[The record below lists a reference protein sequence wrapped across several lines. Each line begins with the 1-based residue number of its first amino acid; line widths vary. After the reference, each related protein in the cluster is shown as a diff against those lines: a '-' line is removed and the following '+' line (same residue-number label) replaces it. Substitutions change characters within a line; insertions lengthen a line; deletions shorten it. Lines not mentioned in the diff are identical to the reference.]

1 MRRKYMK
8 KRPPIFKSV
17 VNRIVATVLLL
28 VLPIN
33 LITLI
38 LVQRLIAGS
47 NDQVESEITS
57 AMELRAAYLSNDLDM
72 AVERLIFERVTNA
85 DFAMLCGDLAEEPI
99 AEWTRLTTQVADT
112 IGQIEEQY
120 ENVDLVYFY
129 VPENEI
135 ILMEGAPGMSRESL
149 LFEIRLAS
157 ATDDRTY
164 GTGWTVREVDGVP
177 TLLSFTRWRG
187 AEFGI
192 MLNLDRTG
200 RRMDEMAPAA
210 GRYTVFSDPEGT
222 YFSSTRNAALD
233 EELEGLTPKEAPKG
247 YEVYRQDMEKYD
259 LVMLQFAE
267 TSNVLTRLSGA
278 SLFLTVLALV
288 FTILAVPFLLV
299 SIRRWMFR
307 PLNDLTTAMQR
318 VEEGEIDYRIREHTG
333 SEEFAFI
340 DRRFNE
346 MMDEV
351 QGLKIDV
358 YEKELEKRGV
368 IMEYL
373 SRQIQPHFILNSL
386 NILYSYEPEEYELSR
401 RMIMSISKYFR
412 FIVYMHR
419 PFVTVKQEM
428 DFLTAYLDIQKARFP
443 DMFFSIVEYDPEV
456 EDCLLPPLAAQTLT
470 ENAIKHSLKVGMQ
483 IRIYV
488 LTDKVTEEDGGELL
502 RIRIADTGE
511 GITDEIL
518 SEIHAFQET
527 GEAQPH
533 LGVGIRNTIERLKYL
548 YDDKTTIEFERDAVG
563 PGTNITLM
571 LPLHREGE
579 ETGGEDEGDK

>member
-1 MRRKYMK
+1 MK
-8 KRPPIFKSV
+8 KRTPIIRSV
-17 VNRIVATVLLL
+17 VNRIVAIVLLL

-38 LVQRLIAGS
+38 LVQQLIASS

-57 AMELRAAYLSNDLDM
+57 SMELRDAYLSNDLNM
-72 AVERLIFERVTNA
+72 AVERLIYERVTNA
-85 DFAMLCGDLAEEPI
+85 DFIRLSADISKEPV
-99 AEWTRLTTQVADT
+99 AEWTRLTTQVADS

-129 VPENEI
+129 VPENDI
-135 ILMEGAPGMSRESL
+135 MLLEGAPGMSREAL
-149 LFEIRLAS
+149 RAEVRLES
-157 ATDDRTY
+157 AADDRTY
-164 GTGWTVREVDGVP
+164 GTGWVVREVSGLP
-177 TLLSFTRWRG
+177 TLISFTRWRG

-192 MLNLDRTG
+192 MLNLNRTG

-210 GRYTVFSDPEGT
+210 GRYTVFSDPEGRI
-222 YFSSTRNAALD
+222 FSTTRNQELD
-233 EELEGLTPKEAPKG
+233 DALEGLPISEAPKG
-247 YEVYRQDMEKYD
+247 YELYRQDMEEYG
-259 LVMLQFAE
+259 LVMLQLAE
-267 TSNVLTRLSGA
+267 TASVLTRLSGA
-278 SLFLTVLALV
+278 SLILTSFAVA
-288 FTILAVPFLLV
+288 FTILAVPFLLI

-307 PLNDLTTAMQR
+307 PINDLTTAMQR
-318 VEEGEIDYRIREHTG
+318 VEDGDLDYRIKEHTD

-351 QGLKIDV
+351 QDLKIDV

-412 FIVYMHR
+412 FIVYMHQ

-443 DMFFSIVEYDPEV
+443 DMFFSIVEYDPSV
-456 EDCLLPPLAAQTLT
+456 ADCLIPPLAAQTLT
-470 ENAIKHSLKVGMQ
+470 ENAIKHSLKVGIQ
-483 IRIYV
+483 IHIYV
-488 LTDKVTEEDGGELL
+488 LTDKTEGEDGEEML

-527 GEAQPH
+527 GEPQEH

-548 YDDKTTIEFERDAVG
+548 YDDKTTIEFERDEVG

-579 ETGGEDEGDK
+579 EADKKEGERQ